1 MLAFWRPSTVRVS
14 ILYTSGM
21 GVLLRRINAAHDSS
35 DAHRMKTSPARA
47 THHRWTRICGCYT
60 HSSFCDIASQ
70 TPVADAFLG
79 VYKYGCMETP

>member
-35 DAHRMKTSPARA
+35 DAHRMTTSPARA
-47 THHRWTRICGCYT
+47 TPKP
-60 HSSFCDIASQ
+60 AQ
-70 TPVADAFLG
+70 AD
-79 VYKYGCMETP
+79 VDENR